1 MAPCLPAYLSHPGP
15 LRPFL
20 PVLLNWF
27 FCLHPFLFL
36 TLVPQRSQ
44 LSPLLSPQP
53 PSATAAALCWGP
65 TDLVPPD
72 SELWI
77 TKAKLEDALKGALT
91 QPPKTEA
98 TIFPSHTPQRKGLVC
113 SLKSGGLGIKSTG
126 WIPRLHL
133 EGENG
138 ICLGADSCLAIF
150 LCSPHPQ
157 LFGCGSSLAHSPGLC
172 SGSSSFHR
180 CHRSLLAPSVACQ
193 VGLLTTAARVIPSKI
208 NI

>member
-1 MAPCLPAYLSHPGP
+1 MTPCLPAYLSLQWPF
-15 LRPFL
+15 RPFL

-27 FCLHPFLFL
+27 FCLYPFLFH
-36 TLVPQRSQ
+36 TLVLQRSR
-44 LSPLLSPQP
+44 LSQQP
-53 PSATAAALCWGP
+53 PSAATLCWGP
-65 TDLVPPD
+65 TDLVLWD

-77 TKAKLEDALKGALT
+77 TKEKLEDALKGPLT
-91 QPPKTEA
+91 QLPKTEV
-98 TIFPSHTPQRKGLVC
+98 TIFPSHTPQRKGVVC

-138 ICLGADSCLAIF
+138 MYLGADSCLAIF

-157 LFGCGSSLAHSPGLC
+157 LFGCGSSLAHSPGLY

-180 CHRSLLAPSVACQ
+180 CHSSLLAPSVACQ
-193 VGLLTTAARVIPSKI
+193 VGLFTTAAPVIPSKI

>member
-1 MAPCLPAYLSHPGP
+1 MAPCLPAYLSLQWPF
-15 LRPFL
+15 RPFL

-27 FCLHPFLFL
+27 FCLHPFLFH
-36 TLVPQRSQ
+36 TLVPQPSRLSQ
-44 LSPLLSPQP
+44 QP
-53 PSATAAALCWGP
+53 PSAATLCWGP
-65 TDLVPPD
+65 TDLVPRD

-77 TKAKLEDALKGALT
+77 TKAKLEDALKGPLT
-91 QPPKTEA
+91 QLPKTEV
-98 TIFPSHTPQRKGLVC
+98 TIFPSHTPQRKGVVC
-113 SLKSGGLGIKSTG
+113 SL

-138 ICLGADSCLAIF
+138 MYLGADSCLAIF

-157 LFGCGSSLAHSPGLC
+157 LFGCGSSLAHSPGLY

-180 CHRSLLAPSVACQ
+180 CHSSLLAPSVACL
-193 VGLLTTAARVIPSKI
+193 VGLFTTAARVIPSKI